1 MAEKYDIFISWHNDD
16 NGKSKNIAD
25 EIETFIKFV
34 FGEEK
39 IGVFNS
45 ASYSSGVWREGID
58 QALKECVFAIV
69 IHLDG
74 AINTNWINFECG
86 AFYLKTLLDSNP
98 IPHKNLVIYKISQ
111 IDDSA
116 KGSSAPVEQIQKVAI
131 TDEKRVK
138 EYFGRIAK
146 HIDANNEWE
155 QKFDSKW
162 KPFSDNINGFYA
174 QGGKYSRSEYEKE
187 SQPVAPVSAHT
198 APTSL
203 DDISFDS
210 IDFNYKKPEKSNGDI
225 KQFFGRV
232 KFVNTLHDEFAKGN
246 NYMNVVATGGMGKTS
261 VAHRYIEMFG
271 NEYDGRII
279 FVTSNQDIQTDFN
292 TELRNCLLVNNNGCD
307 QMLQHIQDKNSA
319 NVLTKQIVKILGK
332 ATKKSL
338 LIIDVNI
345 DKEHLKALDLAGIKE
360 SKYWNILYL
369 SRKKIDG
376 AKQND
381 KFALPNFEDDLDGA
395 TGLFNDIYKDNGFD
409 KTQLKHLFELVYH
422 HPLLIEQLAA
432 YGARG
437 GKHKSYKEL
446 CKVLSD
452 IIENDA
458 TDTENKEGI
467 WLKDKY
473 GHDYNVCSFLKEL
486 ISYSDFSEKYQY
498 ILRHFVLWQYDY
510 IPLDTINKLLKNKTR
525 QNFDNHLSDLVDQ
538 MIFSVSNKGYRMHGV
553 LCDVIKKDLDAIT
566 DVDYSNYIA
575 NVKDLLVH
583 CKKIDS
589 DTRKCIRN
597 TKKEIF
603 GIGYPKDDSVYKDWL
618 FLRELAQLKR
628 DTELFELSYKAYLLE
643 SFYNCNMGEDIRCKV
658 YGEFKNVSSH
668 ILYYNWLE
676 NREEYNQ
683 LLPPEQTEN
692 GITYIPFD
700 FDGVQF
706 KMIKV
711 SYDYYIAETQVTQ
724 ELWTKV
730 MGNNPSRFNEKELGT
745 DTSQYPVE
753 CVSWYDCM
761 DFIIKLNEKT
771 KLKFNLPTSSEWEYA
786 AHAGKK
792 HENFK
797 CSGSNDTDEVAWF
810 RDNSHG
816 HTHPVI
822 SANKK
827 SNGLGIHGMSG
838 NVWEW
843 CQEWYQ
849 EGMSS
854 DLTRVVRGGSWNNLA
869 GYCQVSFCG
878 YNEPY
883 NRNYYYGFRL
893 LLRKQKEKSVEEQNF

>member
-1 MAEKYDIFISWHNDD
+1 MAEKYDIFISWHKDD
-16 NGKSKNIAD
+16 FGKSENIAN
-25 EIETFIKFV
+25 EIETFIKFI

-45 ASYSSGVWREGID
+45 ASFSSGVWREGIA
-58 QALKECVFAIV
+58 QALKECVFAIFV
-69 IHLDG
+69 HLDG
-74 AINTNWINFECG
+74 AVDTIWMNFEGG
-86 AFYLKTLLDSNP
+86 ALYMKTLLVHNP
-98 IPHKNLVIYKISQ
+98 IPHENLVVYKMSQ

-116 KGSSAPVEQIQKVAI
+116 KGSSAPIKQIQMVAI
-131 TDEKRVK
+131 TDEKKVK

-187 SQPVAPVSAHT
+187 SQPVAPHT
-198 APTSL
+198 VPTSI

-210 IDFNYKKPEKSNGDI
+210 IEFNYKKPEKSNGDI

-232 KFVNTLHDEFAKGN
+232 EFVNTLHDEFAKGN
-246 NYMNVVATGGMGKTS
+246 NCMNVVATGGMGKTS

-279 FVTSNQDIQTDFN
+279 FVTSNQDIQNDFN
-292 TELRNCLLVNNNGCD
+292 AELRNCLLVNNNGCD
-307 QMLQHIQDKNSA
+307 KLLLSMQDMNSA

-345 DKEHLKALDLAGIKE
+345 DQEHLKALDLAGIKE

-369 SRKKIDG
+369 SRKKIEG

-381 KFALPNFEDDLDGA
+381 KFALPNFEDDLEGA
-395 TGLFNDIYKDNGFD
+395 TGLFNDIYKDNDFD
-409 KTQLKHLFELVYH
+409 ETQLKHLFELVYH

-437 GKHKSYKEL
+437 GKHKSYDDL
-446 CKVLSD
+446 CDVLGD

-473 GHDYNVCSFLKEL
+473 GHDYNVCSFLKKL

-510 IPLDTINKLLKNKTR
+510 IPLDAINKLLKNDKR
-525 QNFDNHLSDLVDQ
+525 QNFENHLSDLVDQ
-538 MIFSVSNKGYRMHGV
+538 MIFSVSDKGYRMHGV
-553 LCDVIKKDLDAIT
+553 LCDVIKKDLKAIS
-566 DVDYSNYIA
+566 DVDYSNYIS
-575 NVKDLLVH
+575 NVKSLL
-583 CKKIDS
+583 KPGERIDS
-589 DTRKCIRN
+589 DTRMCIRN
-597 TKKEIF
+597 TPSEIF
-603 GIGYPKDDSVYKDWL
+603 GIGSTKDYSVYEDWK
-618 FLRELAQLKR
+618 FLRGLAKLKGTDELS
-628 DTELFELSYKAYLLE
+628 ELSYKAYLLKE
-643 SFYNCNMGEDIRCKV
+643 FYNKSGEEIYNKV
-658 YGEFKNVSSH
+658 YGEYNDVSSH
-668 ILYYNWLE
+668 LLYYRWLE
-676 NREEYNQ
+676 TRDEYDRP
-683 LLPPEQTEN
+683 LPQEQTVN
-692 GITYIPFD
+692 GITFFPFD
-700 FDGVQF
+700 FEGVKF

-711 SYDYYIAETQVTQ
+711 SPDYYIAETQVTQ

-730 MGNNPSRFNEKELGT
+730 MAYNPSYFNENRLVT

-753 CVSWYDCM
+753 RVSWYDCM
-761 DFIIKLNEKT
+761 DFIIKLNDNT
-771 KLKFNLPTSSEWEYA
+771 KLKHFKFNLPTSEEWEYA
-786 AHAGKK
+786 AYAG
-792 HENFK
+792 ERNERFK
-797 CSGSNDTDEVAWF
+797 YSGSDKIDEVAWY
-810 RDNSHG
+810 DENSQR

-822 SANKK
+822 SPEKK
-827 SNGLGIHGMSG
+827 PNGLGIHGMSG

-843 CQEWYQ
+843 CQDWYLS
-849 EGMSS
+849 GV
-854 DLTRVVRGGSWNNLA
+854 DRFLRGGSWDDLA
-869 GYCQVSFCG
+869 QRCRVS
-878 YNEPY
+878 
-883 NRNYYYGFRL
+883 NRHWFYSDYRRDCIGFRL
-893 LLRKQKEKSVEEQNF
+893 SLSSNNS